1 MIRTKHTRTTMRSI
15 LFISLLALGAGC
27 AQRQQSAAP
36 QPEAASPKPVQA
48 ATDTVPCRPNAEF
61 LSPLTGNVSPT
72 GKSGLTLSVAQPTFR
87 IDSTEWV
94 ETILRNEGDDTLT
107 VGQPYYLERF
117 RDGKWMRIDLS
128 HDAEGRVIVFDA
140 IGYYIHPGEE
150 LRLKRGLWKSVYRYT
165 PGRYRVVVPHP
176 ARPGQEEPEWLA
188 AEFRLE

>member
-1 MIRTKHTRTTMRSI
+1 MIHTKHTRTAMRYI
-15 LFISLLALGAGC
+15 TLIALLALGAGC

-36 QPEAASPKPVQA
+36 QPEAASPEPAQA
-48 ATDTVPCRPNAEF
+48 APDTVPCRPNAEF
-61 LSPLTGNVSPT
+61 PSPLTGKISPT
-72 GKSGLTLSVAQPTFR
+72 GKSGLTLAVEQPVVR
-87 IDSTEWV
+87 IDSTEFV

-117 RDGKWMRIDLS
+117 YDGKWMRIDLS
-128 HDAEGRVIVFDA
+128 HDTEGRVIVFDA

-150 LRLKRGLWKSVYRYT
+150 LRQKRGLWKSVYRYT
-165 PGRYRVVVPHP
+165 PGRYRVVMPHP

>member
-1 MIRTKHTRTTMRSI
+1 MNRTKHTRTAMRNI
-15 LFISLLALGAGC
+15 TLIALLALGAGC
-27 AQRQQSAAP
+27 AQRQKPTAP
-36 QPEAASPKPVQA
+36 QPEAASPEPAQA
-48 ATDTVPCRPNAEF
+48 APATVPCRPNAEF
-61 LSPLTGNVSPT
+61 PSPLTGNVSPT

-87 IDSTEWV
+87 IDSTEFV

-140 IGYYIHPGEE
+140 IGYYIHPGKE
-150 LRLKRGLWKSVYRYT
+150 LRQKRGLWKSVYRYT
-165 PGRYRVVVPHP
+165 PGRYRVVMPHP

>member
-1 MIRTKHTRTTMRSI
+1 MIHTKHTRTAMRYI
-15 LFISLLALGAGC
+15 TLIALLALGAGC
-27 AQRQQSAAP
+27 AQRQQSAAL
-36 QPEAASPKPVQA
+36 QPEAASPEPVQA
-48 ATDTVPCRPNAEF
+48 AHDTVPCRPNAEF
-61 LSPLTGNVSPT
+61 PSPLTGNVSPT

-87 IDSTEWV
+87 IDSTEFV

-107 VGQPYYLERF
+107 VGQPYYLEHF

-128 HDAEGRVIVFDA
+128 HDAEGRIIAFDA

-150 LRLKRGLWKSVYRYT
+150 LRQKRGLWKSVYRYT